1 MNIVAIIG
9 VVIVIAVMS
18 VTLKKYVPEFSMMVN
33 IVTGVIVLS
42 VIMCHFLPAVYQIKD
57 LLFATK
63 LPKEYGTILFKSL
76 GVCFLTQFASDACKD
91 AGENSLA
98 SKVEL
103 AGKIAILLIAL
114 PLFEKITKI
123 AISLIGGS

>member
-63 LPKEYGTILFKSL
+63 LPKE
-76 GVCFLTQFASDACKD
+76 
-91 AGENSLA
+91 
-98 SKVEL
+98 
-103 AGKIAILLIAL
+103 
-114 PLFEKITKI
+114 
-123 AISLIGGS
+123 